1 MRIPENYFEVYNIW
15 ILVNGQGVDVLQIT
29 HNQPLSSTQAQI
41 GSTAQSSYAAIVP
54 PMYYH

>member
-15 ILVNGQGVDVLQIT
+15 ILLNGHGVDVLQIT

-41 GSTAQSSYAAIVP
+41 GSTA
-54 PMYYH
+54 